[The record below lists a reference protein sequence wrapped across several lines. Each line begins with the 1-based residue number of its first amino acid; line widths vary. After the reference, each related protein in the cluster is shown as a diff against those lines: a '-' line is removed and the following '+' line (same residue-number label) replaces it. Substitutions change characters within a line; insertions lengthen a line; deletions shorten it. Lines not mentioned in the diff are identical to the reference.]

1 MKIIFFSDIHGNLL
15 AMESF
20 CEAIKHVSYDRIIF
34 CGDVM
39 GYGYYADQVC
49 NMMQELGTW
58 NVMGN
63 HDQMYIDAFEDKI
76 PEIQLVNKYGA
87 SYKDIET
94 ILSDDNRLYIG
105 KAKQELDIEDSGL
118 RIKVIHGS
126 LDNPLNGRI
135 YPDTDISNTQLYRKY
150 DFIFEGH
157 THYRMIRRVGKTL
170 VVNPG
175 SIGLPRDGGKPSFL
189 VFDTESREL
198 SFEECLYDY
207 KSIKLDILQHEN
219 ENTARR
225 MIEVWNR
232 IEGTRDEN

>member
-20 CEAIKHVSYDRIIF
+20 CEAIKRIPYDRIIF
-34 CGDVM
+34 CGDIM
-39 GYGYYADQVC
+39 GYGYYADKVC
-49 NMMQELGTW
+49 DVMQRLDIW
-58 NVMGN
+58 SVMGN
-63 HDQMYIDAFEDKI
+63 HDQMYIDAFEDKTS
-76 PEIQLVNKYGA
+76 EIRLVDKYGA
-87 SYKDIET
+87 SFKDIKT
-94 ILSDDNRLYIG
+94 ILSEDNRLYIAN
-105 KAKQELDIEDSGL
+105 AKQEIDVEDNGL
-118 RIKVIHGS
+118 KIKVIHGS

-135 YPDTDISNTQLYRKY
+135 YPDTDILNTQLYGEY

-157 THYRMIRRVGKTL
+157 THYRMIRRIGKTL

-198 SFEECLYDY
+198 FFEECSYDY
-207 KSIKLDILQHEN
+207 NSIKLDILQHEN
-219 ENTARR
+219 ENTAKR

-232 IEGTRDEN
+232 IEGKRDEN

>member
-39 GYGYYADQVC
+39 GYGYYANQVC

-76 PEIQLVNKYGA
+76 PEMQLVNKYGA

-105 KAKQELDIEDSGL
+105 KAKREIDIEDSGL

-135 YPDTDISNTQLYRKY
+135 YPDTDILNTQLYREY
-150 DFIFEGH
+150 DYIFEGH

-170 VVNPG
+170 VGNPG
-175 SIGLPRDGGKPSFL
+175 SIGLPRDGGQPSFL
-189 VFDTESREL
+189 VFDTESRDL

-219 ENTARR
+219 DNTARR